1 MQCHF
6 SSSPSIFLYGFAEVM
21 SKKNGQTSIFF
32 DIASIRPYNLY
43 MPRVARVVAAGYPH
57 HITQRGNYRQKI
69 FADDTDRRKYLSL
82 LKEESK
88 RYHLIILA
96 YCLMSNHVHFMVIP
110 QREDSMGKVFKYT
123 NMKYSQY
130 YNNNR

>member
-1 MQCHF
+1 
-6 SSSPSIFLYGFAEVM
+6 
-21 SKKNGQTSIFF
+21 
-32 DIASIRPYNLY
+32 
-43 MPRVARVVAAGYPH
+43 MPRIARVVAAGYPH

-96 YCLMSNHVHFMVIP
+96 YCLLSNHAHFIVVP
-110 QREDSMGKVFKYT
+110 QREGSIMILWKDLKDSLRDFL
-123 NMKYSQY
+123 S
-130 YNNNR
+130 